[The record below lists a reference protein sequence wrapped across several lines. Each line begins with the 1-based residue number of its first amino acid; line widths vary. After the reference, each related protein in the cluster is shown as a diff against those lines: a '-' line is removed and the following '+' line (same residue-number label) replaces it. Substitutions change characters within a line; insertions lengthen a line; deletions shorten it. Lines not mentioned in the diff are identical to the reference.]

1 MAQSTT
7 SHRTYEFR
15 CPVHG
20 FIEVNDWERSVIDHP
35 AFQRL
40 RRIRQ
45 LGWTDQVYPGSTH
58 TRFEHSLGV
67 MHVVTRMYNAISQRS
82 TAVLQ
87 SHLGYDADGVGT
99 SRDRQLMRFAA
110 LLHDTGHAPFSHA
123 SEDLLPNRPTAKKKY
138 SHEEYSAETIRRRL
152 KDVIENHPANDNMG
166 LTSDEIASLIDG
178 TSRNPRILFWR
189 ELLDGQMDAD
199 RMDYLLRDSLHLGV
213 QYGRY
218 DLDRIV
224 ATVTVVK
231 MRQEGSDDVD
241 DVECRLAVTKGG
253 WHAAVGLILARYFM
267 FTQVY
272 FHKTRVAFDIH
283 LRKALEHM
291 LPDNVFPPPEDGGID
306 DYLEWDDWRV
316 LGQLVEDNGGEH
328 GQRLRQ
334 RHHFRQIWES
344 PESPL
349 ADAQAHLDRLQR
361 ALGNVLAAVERSEKS
376 WYKTGNPDI
385 QVASEDSA
393 EVRPLSDYS
402 PVIKQLKDAPHRQ
415 VRLYARPENADQG
428 RRIVQKELGSTS

>member
-1 MAQSTT
+1 MAQPVSQ
-7 SHRTYEFR
+7 RTYEFR

-45 LGWTDQVYPGSTH
+45 LGWTDYVYPGSTH

-82 TAVLQ
+82 GAVLR
-87 SHLGYDADGVGT
+87 SHLDYDVNGVGT
-99 SRDRQLMRFAA
+99 TRDRQLMRFAA

-123 SEDLLPNRPTAKKKY
+123 AEDLLPNRPTSKKKY
-138 SHEEYSAETIRRRL
+138 GHEDYSAAIVRRRL
-152 KDVIENHPANDNMG
+152 KDVIENHPANDNMR

-178 TSRNPRILFWR
+178 TSRNRRILFWR

-224 ATVTVVK
+224 ATATVVE
-231 MRQEGSDDVD
+231 MRREGSD
-241 DVECRLAVTKGG
+241 DVECRLAVTRGG

-283 LRKALEHM
+283 LRKALAHM
-291 LPDNVFPPPEDGGID
+291 LPDSVFPSPEDDGID
-306 DYLEWDDWRV
+306 EYLEWDDWRV
-316 LGQLVEDNGGEH
+316 LGQLVEDKGGEH
-328 GQRLRQ
+328 GQRLHR
-334 RHHFRQIWES
+334 RRHFRQIWES

-349 ADAQAHLDRLQR
+349 ADAQARLDVLRP
-361 ALGNVLAAVERSEKS
+361 ALGDVLAAVERSDKS

-385 QVASEDSA
+385 QVATGDSD

-402 PVIKQLKDAPHRQ
+402 PVIKQLREAPHRQ
-415 VRLYARPENADQG
+415 IRLYALPENADRG
-428 RRIVQKELGSTS
+428 RRIVQKELGGTS

>member
-1 MAQSTT
+1 MAQFT
-7 SHRTYEFR
+7 SSQRTYEFR

-67 MHVVTRMYNAISQRS
+67 MHVVTRMYNAIWQRS
-82 TAVLQ
+82 GAVLR
-87 SHLGYDADGVGT
+87 SHLDYDADGVGRR
-99 SRDRQLMRFAA
+99 RDRQMMRFAA
-110 LLHDTGHAPFSHA
+110 LLHDIGHAPFSHA
-123 SEDLLPNRPTAKKKY
+123 SEDLLPNRPTKKKY
-138 SHEEYSAETIRRRL
+138 GHEDYSAQIIRHRL
-152 KDVIENHPANDNMG
+152 KDVIESHPANENMEIK
-166 LTSDEIASLIDG
+166 SDQIASLIDG
-178 TSRNPRILFWR
+178 TSRRRRTLFWR

-224 ATVTVVK
+224 ATATVVE
-231 MRQEGSDDVD
+231 MRREDSDDA
-241 DVECRLAVTKGG
+241 ECRLAITEGG

-283 LRKALEHM
+283 LREALAHL
-291 LPDNVFPPPEDGGID
+291 LPDSIFPPPEGDGID
-306 DYLEWDDWRV
+306 EYLKWDDWRV
-316 LGQLVEDNGGEH
+316 LGQLVEDKGGEH
-328 GQRLRQ
+328 GQWLRQ

-349 ADAQAHLDRLQR
+349 ADAQERLDRLR
-361 ALGNVLAAVERSEKS
+361 LALGGVLAAVERSEKS

-385 QVASEDSA
+385 QVATEDSA

-415 VRLYARPENADQG
+415 VRLYARPENADRG
-428 RRIVQKELGSTS
+428 RHIVQKELGSTS